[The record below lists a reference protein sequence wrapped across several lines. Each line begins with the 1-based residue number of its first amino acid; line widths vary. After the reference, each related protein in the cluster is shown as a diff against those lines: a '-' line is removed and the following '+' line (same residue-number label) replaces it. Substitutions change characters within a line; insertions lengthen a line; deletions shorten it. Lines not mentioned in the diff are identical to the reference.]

1 MEAVSTPTRPQ
12 SIFPV
17 LLVNFIGMMGYSIVI
32 PLLVFLIE
40 RFSGGEQLGVNEIL
54 FGVLGAVY
62 PTFQLVGAPLL
73 GKWSD
78 SVGRKRVLL
87 VSQIGTLMAWLLFI
101 WALLMPTEALLEVN
115 SPILGSF
122 LLTFPLILL
131 FIARALDGLTGGNV
145 SVANAYLSDVSTD
158 ANRKGNF
165 GKMASSTSLGF
176 IVGPMIASLLG
187 GTEYGEL
194 LPVMAAAGISFV
206 AVLVI
211 QFYLPESLH
220 RPVDPN
226 IEPFKLGKMFQIE
239 HKECYEMEN
248 CPEEAGFK
256 DILKMKD
263 IPLMYV
269 IYFLTFLGFS
279 FFYSAFPL
287 YAVESLAW
295 TSAELGVFFTI
306 TSGVMVLFQG
316 PVLTFLSRR
325 VSDGF
330 LVILGSLL
338 IGISFFLIPVAGSF
352 WVYGAVTILAAGNGL
367 MWPSY
372 LSILSTKGDSSKQ
385 GLIQGYANSMGSAA
399 SICGLIVGS
408 VLFKA
413 LGSML
418 FGVAGIM
425 LMLIFVLAFRLK

>member
-287 YAVESLAW
+287 YAVESLEW